1 MALSVPDNPHVI
13 IAGFGVPG
21 RFIAEA
27 LEFHAVPFC
36 VIETNATVAERCTTV
51 PMVVGDVRE
60 ESVLRAAGIE
70 RAIMLALAIP
80 LDDVVLKAVD
90 VARKIRSDLKIIAR
104 VNYTS
109 AGLQAQRLGANDIV
123 VGEQI
128 VAREFFR
135 LMQKELN
142 H

>member
-1 MALSVPDNPHVI
+1 MALPVPDRPHVI

-27 LEFHAVPFC
+27 LEFHGVPFC
-36 VIETNATVAERCTTV
+36 VIETNSAVAERCTTV
-51 PMVVGDVRE
+51 PMVVGDVRDE
-60 ESVLRAAGIE
+60 AILRAAGIE
-70 RAIMLALAIP
+70 RATLLALAIP
-80 LDDVVLKAVD
+80 IDEVVLQTVELT
-90 VARKIRSDLKIIAR
+90 RRIRPDLKIIAR

-109 AGLQAQRLGANDIV
+109 AGLAAQKLGANDVI

-135 LMQKELN
+135 FIQKELN
-142 H
+142 Q